1 MHHELANLL
10 SHQAWLMHERTAT
23 VLYHLLTNGKID
35 LAAEKLKTN
44 EKIAAL
50 YPGMH
55 TEYIGTYSPS
65 RRFQH
70 KSGQNVAIMPIF
82 GTLTKRGDFCGYGMR
97 DYMGEIMSLN
107 KNEEIAAIVLDM
119 EGPGGSVDG
128 IKELGMA
135 IAQSAKPVICFGDNM
150 VASAHFWLAS
160 QCDFIIG
167 NANNPTEFGS
177 IGTLCVHE
185 YWGKYIA
192 ENIGEI
198 KIIRAAQS
206 VDKAR
211 VNPIEPLSAELEAE
225 IVADLTSLATEFHNT
240 VKAGRGDRL
249 KASEQEWGTGK
260 MFKNA
265 EAIALGLIDGEG
277 TIMDAIDKAVE
288 LSASIKKAT
297 PTPSTNAKNMTV
309 KDAAKKVSSFFTK
322 KSATAKAAEGEPAA
336 AEDTTP
342 MWTKDMTFNT
352 DGSGDGAFCLHADS
366 SGKDRKFETKID
378 NNIGNEPPTDEAVTE
393 DDNWAVVVEEAAAP
407 DEEAAAPAA
416 TTVMKLNA
424 ALKASQ
430 ASVKALTDEVA
441 QLKQEKAGMQA
452 KLDAT
457 PAGKETKVI
466 AKSDKGVE
474 YAGKPAVNSWE
485 KKAAKKVGIA
495 VED

>member
-1 MHHELANLL
+1 
-10 SHQAWLMHERTAT
+10 MHERTAT

-70 KSGQNVAIMPIF
+70 QSGKNVAIMPIF

-135 IAQSAKPVICFGDNM
+135 IAQSAKPIICFGDNM

-265 EAIALGLIDGEG
+265 DAIALGLIDGEG
-277 TIMDAIDKAVE
+277 TMMDAIDKAVE

-309 KDAAKKVSSFFTK
+309 KQKISSFFGK
-322 KSATAKAAEGEPAA
+322 NKAAVADQAA
-336 AEDTTP
+336 ATDTTP
-342 MWTKDMTFNT
+342 MWTADMTFNT
-352 DGSGDGAFCLHADS
+352 DGSADGAFCLHPDS
-366 SGKDRKFETKID
+366 SGNDRKFETKID
-378 NNIGNEPPTDEAVTE
+378 NNTGNEPPVDDAVTE
-393 DDNWAVVVEEAAAP
+393 DDNWSLVVEAAAAP
-407 DEEAAAPAA
+407 APVQEEAPAA

-424 ALKASQ
+424 ALKA
-430 ASVKALTDEVA
+430 ANESVKALTASVEE
-441 QLKQEKAGMQA
+441 LKKANADLQA
-452 KLDAT
+452 TLDAT
-457 PAGKETKVI
+457 PAAREAKVK

-474 YAGKPAVNSWE
+474 YDGKTAVKSWE
-485 KKAAKKVGIA
+485 KKAAKKVGLS